1 MRTIKGQHRLL
12 SLLLTACMVCALL
25 FTGWTGTMQTV
36 NAQTPEG
43 FAGGSGTA
51 ADPWLVETAEQLDL
65 LRNYLDVANQDKHF
79 RLTNDI
85 DLGPYLA
92 AGGAGH
98 DKWGELGWEPI
109 GKMDGSSK
117 TSTRFYGTLDGN
129 GYAVNNLWISRPEEN
144 SAALFGYTCEAVIA
158 NLGVTVAEN
167 RRIQGRQYTA
177 GLIGY
182 QWDGSVSNCS
192 LSGTVEGYT
201 MTGGLVGYLYGG
213 KIENSLAYGQV
224 TGTNAQTG
232 GLVGGTQM
240 DAVVTGSVSYCD
252 VTGTEQTGGLVGA
265 AVGVNGETGSRF
277 HGCSAFGAVVGTNE
291 TGGLIGRKEY
301 GSVSECFADCAVEG
315 QQYVGGLFGAVSTQ
329 LSNCYAAGSTTGT
342 AARYTGGL
350 IGRASG
356 GYTFE
361 NCYAVGLVTGGNGG
375 FAGDVASYIT
385 LKDCFFDTQAT
396 GQTQGVASNATKAG
410 VTGKATADL
419 KKQATFTN
427 WDFTGVDGA
436 APVWFL
442 VENETYPLLFSQVSS
457 GGDGSQANPYLITTP
472 AQLDHI
478 RQFLGDTYQDTH
490 WKLGNDINLEYYSAA
505 VWGNEGWNPIGTT
518 QASFTGTLDGNGKV
532 VSGLWLNRTAD
543 NYTGLFRSLAGTV
556 RNMGLVIGD
565 GGVNGK
571 GYVGGLTGLLGGGMV
586 SGVYVT
592 GGVNGSICVGG
603 ISGNLLNAT
612 IQDCYT
618 NVKITAA
625 TDFGGGITGQM
636 INGQMINCYAS
647 GTAAGENTAGLVANN
662 VTGTVSHCFYEN
674 STGLTGP
681 GTGLSADDLMK
692 KSTFTNEGWDFSNA
706 WGMYT
711 AQDNE
716 TGYGYP
722 YLKTVDNHIL
732 ITPADSQKVYDGA
745 EVTEAPAWSASP
757 VANYKPNQSAI
768 SGAAAFATAPKAVGS
783 YPVTAGTLDLNNPYY
798 QISFKNDVRYEIT
811 AKPLTVTGTTVADK
825 TYDGGLTAT
834 VSNAG
839 RLNGA
844 VNHDEVGFTVS
855 AVFRDAAVGASKHV
869 DLTYALTG
877 KDAKNYTLPSTG
889 TATAAIGQAEP
900 SIRLEAEPV
909 ASAVYGE
916 NNVALTA
923 TVTGI
928 AAESMI
934 GSVQFKV
941 NDQEIG
947 VVPLGENGTAAWT
960 GTLDAGEA
968 YTLTAV
974 YSGGGNYAPAETS
987 ITDYDVLKA
996 AQTIPSIVE
1005 GGQSKTYG
1013 DAPFVLNATGG
1024 ESTGNYLWNSSNP
1037 SVVTVDGNGL
1047 VTIVGAGTADITV
1060 QKAGDGNYNES
1071 FASEAVTVTV
1081 NPKFLTISVSADN
1094 KVYDGSITATLNIS
1108 GLQGIVGNDEVF
1120 VENANANGTF
1130 DTKNAGSGKMVNIP
1144 VLILAGV
1151 DAGNYVLVQPGA
1163 TTADITEK
1171 PLIVSGVTVS
1181 DKIFDGTTG
1190 AAACGGKLEGV
1201 VNGDEVGFTVTA
1213 EFQSTNAGQNK
1224 TVDLTYALTGK
1235 DKENYSLPSAGTT
1248 TATIKK
1254 ADAAITEKPTAAN
1267 LYQGETLSGSALTGG
1282 TASVPGAFVWSNP
1295 DERVNTT
1302 DVYQI
1307 TFQPEDAG
1315 NYNAAVADVEVTVLD
1330 KSVLDELIEA
1340 ANAVRNSAV
1349 IGIGDGEYLQSAVDA
1364 FSTAIAQAQSVSEK
1378 VAADQTKERIDSAVQ
1393 QLQKAMD
1400 AFQANVMDKSQ
1411 LTDTVKEAESLLKDA
1426 GIGSEAGLYPQNAVD
1441 KLKQAVDQTNEIL
1454 TKTGVTQAELDKA
1467 TDELRAAIDL
1477 FQRSVNQELP
1487 VPPTTSA
1494 NTDLW
1499 LMMLGMTAALGSAL
1513 LLTKRRKLR
1522 R

>member
-1 MRTIKGQHRLL
+1 MRSIKGQHRLL
-12 SLLLTACMVCALL
+12 SLLLTACMVCTLL
-25 FTGWTGTMQTV
+25 FTGWTGTMQIV

-65 LRNYLDVANQDKHF
+65 LRNYLDVANQDKYF

-92 AGGAGH
+92 AGGAGY
-98 DKWGELGWEPI
+98 DKWGGLGWEPI

-129 GYAVNNLWISRPEEN
+129 GHAVNNLWISRPEEN
-144 SAALFGYTCEAVIA
+144 STALFGYTCEAVIS

-167 RRIQGRQYTA
+167 RGIQGRQYTA

-182 QWDGSVSNCS
+182 QWNGSVSNCS
-192 LSGTVEGYT
+192 FSGTVEGYA

-213 KIENSLAYGQV
+213 RVENSLASGQV
-224 TGTNAQTG
+224 TGINVQTG
-232 GLVGGTQM
+232 GLIGGTQM
-240 DAVVTGSVSYCD
+240 DAVVTDCVSHCD
-252 VTGTEQTGGLVGA
+252 VTGTEQTGGLAGA
-265 AVGVNGETGSRF
+265 AVGMNGEDGSRF
-277 HGCSAFGAVVGTNE
+277 HGCSAFGTVVGTNE
-291 TGGLIGRKEY
+291 AGGLIGRKEY

-315 QQYVGGLFGAVSTQ
+315 KQYVGGLFGAVSTQ

-350 IGRASG
+350 AGRASG

-385 LKDCFFDTQAT
+385 LKDCFFDTQTT
-396 GQTQGVASNATKAG
+396 GQTQGVASNAAKAG
-410 VTGKATADL
+410 VTGKTTADL

-427 WDFTGVDGA
+427 WDFTGVDGEP
-436 APVWFL
+436 PVWFL
-442 VENETYPLLFSQVSS
+442 LENETYPQLFSQVALE
-457 GGDGSQANPYLITTP
+457 GDGSQKNPYLITTS
-472 AQLDHI
+472 AQLDHL
-478 RQFLGDTYQDTH
+478 RQFLGDTYQDTY
-490 WKLGNDINLEYYSAA
+490 WKLGNDIDLESYSDA
-505 VWGNEGWNPIGTT
+505 VWGNEGWKPIGTS
-518 QASFTGTLDGNGKV
+518 QASFAGTLDGNGKV
-532 VSGLWLNRTAD
+532 VSGLWLNRTAE
-543 NYTGLFRSLAGTV
+543 NYTGLFHSLSGTV
-556 RNMGLVIGD
+556 RNMGLVIGES
-565 GGVNGK
+565 GVNGK
-571 GYVGGLTGLLGGGMV
+571 GYVGGLTGLLGGGTV

-592 GGVNGSICVGG
+592 GEVSGTICVGG

-612 IQDCYT
+612 VQDSYT

-625 TDFGGGITGQM
+625 TDFGGGISGQM
-636 INGQMINCYAS
+636 LSGKMLNCYAS
-647 GTAAGENTAGLVANN
+647 GTAAGKNIAGLVANN
-662 VTGTVSHCFYEN
+662 AAGTISHCFYEN
-674 STGLTGP
+674 STGLAGP

-692 KSTFTNEGWDFSNA
+692 KSTFANEGWDFSNT

-732 ITPADSQKVYDGA
+732 ITPAGGQKVYDGA

-757 VANYKPNQSAI
+757 AANYKPNQSAI
-768 SGAAAFATAPKAVGS
+768 SGAAAYVTVPKIVG
-783 YPVTAGTLDLNNPYY
+783 YYLVTAGTLDLNNPNY

-825 TYDGGLTAT
+825 TYDGGLTAEVT
-834 VSNAG
+834 NAG

-855 AVFRDAAVGASKHV
+855 AVFRDAAVGDGKQV

-900 SIRLEAEPV
+900 AVRLEAEPA

-916 NNVALTA
+916 NNVTLTA
-923 TVTGI
+923 AVTGI
-928 AAESMI
+928 AGESVT
-934 GSVQFKV
+934 GSIQFRV
-941 NDQEIG
+941 NGQEIG
-947 VVPLGENGTAAWT
+947 VVPLEENGTAGWT
-960 GTLDAGEA
+960 GTLNAGEA

-1013 DAPFVLNATGG
+1013 DAPFALNATGG
-1024 ESTGNYLWNSSNP
+1024 ESTGTYLWNSSNP
-1037 SVVTVDGNGL
+1037 SVATVDGNGL

-1071 FASEAVTVTV
+1071 LVSEAVTVTV
-1081 NPKFLTISVSADN
+1081 SPKALTVSVSADN
-1094 KVYDGSITATLNIS
+1094 KVYDGSDTAALNID
-1108 GLQGIVGNDEVF
+1108 GLQGVVDHDEVF
-1120 VENANANGTF
+1120 VENADATGTF
-1130 DTKNAGSGKMVNIP
+1130 DTKNAGSGKTVNIP
-1144 VLILAGV
+1144 VLILAGA
-1151 DAGNYVLVQPGA
+1151 DAGNYLLVQPGA
-1163 TTADITEK
+1163 ATADITGK
-1171 PLIVSGVTVS
+1171 PLTVSGVSVS
-1181 DKIFDGTTG
+1181 DKVFDGTTG
-1190 AAACGGKLEGV
+1190 AAVYGGKLEGV

-1213 EFQSTNAGQNK
+1213 EFQSADAGQKK
-1224 TVDLTYALTGK
+1224 TVDLTFALTGK
-1235 DKENYSLPSAGTT
+1235 DKENYSLPSVGTA
-1248 TATIKK
+1248 TATIEK
-1254 ADAAITEKPTAAN
+1254 ADAIITEKPTAAN

-1295 DERVNTT
+1295 DESVKAT
-1302 DVYQI
+1302 DVYQV

-1315 NYNAAVADVEVTVLD
+1315 NYNAAVADVEVTVLN
-1330 KSVLDELIEA
+1330 KSALDELIEA

-1349 IGIGDGEYLQSAVDA
+1349 IGIGDGEYLQSAADA

-1378 VAADQTKERIDSAVQ
+1378 AAADQTQDSIDSAVQ
-1393 QLQKAMD
+1393 ELQKAMD
-1400 AFQANVMDKSQ
+1400 GFQANVMDKSR
-1411 LTDTVKEAESLLKDA
+1411 LTDAVKEAESLLKGA
-1426 GIGSEAGLYPQNAVD
+1426 GIGSEPGLYPQNAVD
-1441 KLKQAVDQTNEIL
+1441 KLKQAVDQASEVL

-1467 TDELRAAIDL
+1467 ADELQAAIDL
-1477 FQRSVNQELP
+1477 FQRSVNQKHP
-1487 VPPTTSA
+1487 VPSKTGDNAAP
-1494 NTDLW
+1494 W
-1499 LMMLGMTAALGSAL
+1499 LMMLGLTAVLGSAL
-1513 LLTKRRKLR
+1513 LLARRRKLTR
-1522 R
+1522 